1 MTKADIVDI
10 ISEGTGLTKIE
21 TQAVVDGFMAT
32 VQYALNKGE
41 RVDLRG
47 FGSFRPV
54 KRKARI
60 ARNPKTNDP
69 VNVPE
74 HNTVIFKPSK
84 DLKAF
89 LNKEKTG

>member
-32 VQYALNKGE
+32 VQYALNKSE

-47 FGSFRPV
+47 FGSFKPV
-54 KRKARI
+54 RRKARI

-69 VNVPE
+69 VKVPE
-74 HNTVIFKPSK
+74 HITVLFKPSK
-84 DLKAF
+84 DLKTF
-89 LNKEKTG
+89 LNKERK

>member
-47 FGSFRPV
+47 FGSFKPV

-69 VNVPE
+69 VKVPE
-74 HNTVIFKPSK
+74 HITVLFKPSK
-84 DLKAF
+84 DLKTF
-89 LNKEKTG
+89 LNKERK

>member
-10 ISEGTGLTKIE
+10 ISEGTGLTKVE

-32 VQYALNKGE
+32 VQYALKKGE

-54 KRKARI
+54 RRKARI

-74 HNTVIFKPSK
+74 HNTVLFKPSK
-84 DLKAF
+84 DLKTF
-89 LNKEKTG
+89 LNKESK